1 MEFQNIYYDIMQP
14 IYRKLNKN
22 NKGYRYDDIREIEN
36 QIAVKLL
43 RAQDV
48 TLILSLDLNTS
59 SFLLNT
65 SLMKYLI
72 EKMIH
77 TLLLIFLNMNL
88 KRG

>member
-48 TLILSLDLNTS
+48 TLILSLDLT
-59 SFLLNT
+59 
-65 SLMKYLI
+65 
-72 EKMIH
+72 
-77 TLLLIFLNMNL
+77 
-88 KRG
+88 